1 MTATPQR
8 ELTSRLETLAASEE
22 RGEVTTAD
30 AEAIR
35 SFIAA
40 FDPNN
45 SQHTSPDG
53 ETTLEPGS
61 LSVYVKNLTEAAR
74 RVALV
79 DGTAADV
86 NGVLHSL
93 SNEGR
98 KPWTVHGYSTALRR
112 FYGFHEFG
120 PDADEITRIDTPTG
134 SSFDPDDVLTR
145 EELHELLDAAD
156 NPRDQAVVALLI
168 YTGMRNN
175 ALRTLRVCDV
185 NPDEGT
191 WKVNGEADGLKGVKK
206 YGEKRPLL
214 GSVKP
219 VRDWHSYHP
228 ASDDPDAY
236 LITGRPKYGKADPTQ
251 PVAGST
257 IRRIMDRVVES
268 TENPE
273 IQAKPTHPHMMRHN
287 FVTVCKRD
295 YELPD
300 ETVKFLIGHSP
311 ASKVMETTYSHLS
324 DDDHIERAEVA
335 AGLRDPVED
344 ESPLTPSACN
354 TCGEQLPPAAKAC
367 PGCGEVYTPDAV
379 GAPPSLTPENV
390 ERLEQL
396 VEELG
401 PLVDTNSDVEDT

>member
-168 YTGMRNN
+168 Y
-175 ALRTLRVCDV
+175 
-185 NPDEGT
+185 
-191 WKVNGEADGLKGVKK
+191 
-206 YGEKRPLL
+206 
-214 GSVKP
+214 
-219 VRDWHSYHP
+219 
-228 ASDDPDAY
+228 
-236 LITGRPKYGKADPTQ
+236 
-251 PVAGST
+251 
-257 IRRIMDRVVES
+257 
-268 TENPE
+268 
-273 IQAKPTHPHMMRHN
+273 
-287 FVTVCKRD
+287 
-295 YELPD
+295 
-300 ETVKFLIGHSP
+300 
-311 ASKVMETTYSHLS
+311 
-324 DDDHIERAEVA
+324 
-335 AGLRDPVED
+335 
-344 ESPLTPSACN
+344 PSACN

-396 VEELG
+396 IEELG